1 VGDVHGCSAELAK
14 LLKKLS
20 GHKVVLLGDLFTK
33 GPDPL
38 GVWELI
44 QEHRL
49 VSVLG
54 NHDVSVI
61 RDPQKH
67 AWVTPEILSFLQDLP
82 WMRKKGRFVAVHA
95 AVHPEKGPQGTKQSL
110 ATLMRRFPNDTPG
123 NPFWYDAGWKGPEC
137 VVFGHDALR
146 GLVRRE
152 RKGRPIAIGLD
163 TGCVYGGQLS
173 AYLTD
178 EDRVLQVK
186 AKRAYK
192 PVS

>member
-1 VGDVHGCSAELAK
+1 MHGCAAELAE
-14 LLKKLS
+14 LLKKLA
-20 GHKVVLLGDLFTK
+20 GHQVVLLGDLFTK

-38 GVWELI
+38 GVWSLI

-54 NHDVSVI
+54 NHDVAVI
-61 RDPQKH
+61 RDPEKH
-67 AWVTPEILSFLQDLP
+67 PWLTPEILSYLQTLP
-82 WMRKKGRFVAVHA
+82 LMRKEGRFVAVHA
-95 AVHPEKGPQGTKQSL
+95 AVHPKMGHQGTQRAV
-110 ATLMRRFPNDTPG
+110 ATLMRRFPDETPG
-123 NPFWYDAGWKGPEC
+123 NPFWYDAGWEGPEC
-137 VVFGHDALR
+137 VVFGHDAVR

-173 AYLTD
+173 AYLAEQD
-178 EDRVLQVK
+178 IVVQVK

-192 PVS
+192 PLK

>member
-1 VGDVHGCSAELAK
+1 VHGCADELAK
-14 LLKKLS
+14 LLKELD

-38 GVWELI
+38 GVWSLI

-54 NHDVSVI
+54 NHDVAVM
-61 RDPQKH
+61 RAPEKH
-67 AWVTPEILSFLQDLP
+67 SWLTPEILAYLQALP
-82 WMRKKGRFVAVHA
+82 LMRKKRGFVAVHA
-95 AVHPEKGPQGTKQSL
+95 AVHPKLGPNGTQQAV
-110 ATLMRRFPNDTPG
+110 ATLMRRFPNESTS

-137 VVFGHDALR
+137 VVFGHDAVR

-173 AYLTD
+173 AYLAD
-178 EDRVLQVK
+178 QDRVMQVK

-192 PVS
+192 PHN